1 MSLMTLPRAEWRRLT
16 SGFDPVK
23 TLIGLALIP
32 LLYAAV
38 YLYANWDPYGNMDD
52 VDAALVTLDEGAEFD
67 GEHRVIGD
75 DVVDD
80 LLEDESFGWH
90 MVSDRELAEQGTS
103 RGDYQFA
110 LVIPEDFSASLA
122 SPADLEDPEQA
133 HLEIISN
140 EANNY
145 LLSSILDVLAS
156 ELHES
161 VSEEVGQEAADQ
173 VLTGFGQI
181 HQQLEEAAEGAGDL
195 RDGAEDLESGLG
207 ELHEGSGVL
216 SQGASD
222 LNDGVGELQDGLITL
237 SDGTQ
242 DLDEGAQELSTGS
255 WALFDGI
262 AELDDGAG
270 DLQEGVG
277 ALAGGAS
284 ELHEGLGELSSGAE
298 SVAEGNEQ
306 LAGASQAA
314 LDVLS
319 EYEETAAERT
329 GDSVQQLIDAGII
342 SEEQAEAAAEE
353 LAPILQESELVGR
366 AQEVRGELEGAQA
379 SVDQLAEGSRDVA
392 DGASE
397 LQGGASELHGG
408 ASELAESLPT
418 LTDGL
423 GDARSASYSL
433 AEGAGELAE
442 GVGEADDGVGDLLEG
457 AGELSTGSADLTEGA
472 AELDDGV
479 GEALEGAEQLSEGS
493 GELASEL
500 ADGAD
505 EVPSPDD
512 QEREQVSSVIGNPLN
527 VTQTAQAEAGSYGA
541 GMAPFF
547 MGLALWIGAL
557 VMLQVLRPFSPRAA
571 ASNASTLAVA
581 LGSWLPFLALSAV
594 QGVLLYSV
602 VTLGLGLEPVH
613 PGLTLLVLLAAS
625 AAFSALAH
633 GLVALLG
640 NPGKFV
646 AIILL
651 VLQLV
656 GAGGTFPTQSLPGPL
671 QAIHPVLPLTY
682 VVDGLR
688 HAVYGADTSAVL
700 TSLAAL
706 GAATAV
712 GLAVLLVAIRKN
724 RMWTLKRLHPP
735 IEEDA

>member
-1 MSLMTLPRAEWRRLT
+1 MSLKTLPRAEWKRLT
-16 SGFDPVK
+16 SGFDPIK
-23 TLIGLALIP
+23 TVVGLALIP

-38 YLYANWDPYGNMDD
+38 YLYANWDPYGNMDN

-80 LLEDESFGWH
+80 LLEDESFGWQV
-90 MVSDRELAEQGTS
+90 VSERELAEQGTS

-122 SPADLEDPEQA
+122 SPAELEDPEQA
-133 HLEIISN
+133 QIEIISN

-145 LLSSILDVLAS
+145 LLSSILDVLAA

-161 VSEEVGQEAADQ
+161 VSEEVGREAADQ
-173 VLTGFGQI
+173 MLTGFGQI
-181 HQQLEEAAEGAGDL
+181 HQQLEEAADGAGDL
-195 RDGAEDLESGLG
+195 QDGAHDLESGLV
-207 ELHEGSGVL
+207 ELHDGSGEL
-216 SQGASD
+216 SQGASE
-222 LNDGVGELQDGLITL
+222 LNDGVGELNDALATL
-237 SDGTQ
+237 RSGTQ
-242 DLDEGAQELSTGS
+242 DLDEGAGQLSAGS
-255 WALFDGI
+255 WELFEGI

-277 ALAGGAS
+277 ALAGGAW

-319 EYEETAAERT
+319 EYEEAAAQRT
-329 GDSVQQLIDAGII
+329 GESVQQLVEAGII
-342 SEEQAEAAAEE
+342 SEEQAEEAAAE
-353 LAPILQESELVGR
+353 LTPILEESELVGR
-366 AQEVRGELEGAQA
+366 AQEVRGDLEGAQD
-379 SVDQLAEGSRDVA
+379 SVDQLAEGSRGVA

-397 LQGGASELHGG
+397 LQSGASELHGG
-408 ASELAESLPT
+408 ASEMAESLPA

-423 GDARSASYSL
+423 GEARSASYSL
-433 AEGAGELAE
+433 AEGAGELSEGTQEADA
-442 GVGEADDGVGDLLEG
+442 GVGQLQVG
-457 AGELSTGSADLTEGA
+457 AGELSEGTGELEEGA
-472 AELDDGV
+472 AELDDGL
-479 GEALEGAEQLSEGS
+479 GEALEGTEQLSEGS

-500 ADGAD
+500 GSGAE
-505 EVPSPDD
+505 EVPSPDE
-512 QEREQVSSVIGNPLN
+512 QEREQTSSVIGNPLN
-527 VTQTAQAEAGSYGA
+527 ITQSAQAEAGSYGA

-557 VMLQVLRPFSPRAA
+557 VMLQVLRPFSPRAV
-571 ASNASTLAVA
+571 ASNASTAAVA
-581 LGSWLPFLALSAV
+581 FGSWLPFLALSAV
-594 QGVLLYSV
+594 QSLLLYSA
-602 VTLGLGLEPVH
+602 VTLGLGLEPAH
-613 PGLTLLVLLAAS
+613 PGLALLVLLAAS
-625 AAFSALAH
+625 AAFSALVH

-656 GAGGTFPTQSLPGPL
+656 AAGGTFPSQSLPGPL
-671 QAIHPVLPLTY
+671 ESIHPMLPLTY

-688 HAVYGADTSAVL
+688 HAIYGADTSVVL
-700 TSLAAL
+700 SSLGAL